1 MAETTLTWQ
10 PFAIALVGGLLP
22 ALVWLWFWMWQD
34 KKTPEPKGLIA
45 LSFFAGMLIVF
56 FVLPLQQLVAASMS
70 LIMATSDTLAFK
82 LALVPPEEQTVRVTL
97 WAFIEEFAKYST
109 VFLIAFRSKHFDEPK
124 DAIIYLITAALGFA
138 AMENTMYLYKI
149 ITDPMSTGVIAGL
162 DNVSSRF
169 IGATTVHI
177 VSSAFIGIA
186 VAFVFYAPRFIKIIA
201 TTIGILV
208 ATLLH
213 AYFNLSIILSDT
225 TLKQLLMFTP
235 FWAAI
240 VIIIILLAL
249 IGKFTKTNKIIN

>member
-1 MAETTLTWQ
+1 MAETILTWQ
-10 PFAIALVGGLLP
+10 PYAIALVGGLLP

-45 LSFFAGMLIVF
+45 LSFFAGMAIVF
-56 FVLPLQQLVAASMS
+56 FVLPLQQLVAGSMA
-70 LIMATSDTLAFK
+70 LIISISDK
-82 LALVPPEEQTVRVTL
+82 LALDLSLVPPQEQTVRITL

-124 DAIIYLITAALGFA
+124 DGIIYLITAALGFA
-138 AMENTMYLYKI
+138 AMENILYLYKVI
-149 ITDPMSTGVIAGL
+149 MTTGMVDGL
-162 DNVSSRF
+162 NNISSRF

-186 VAFVFYAPRFIKIIA
+186 VALAFYAPRFIKFITAI
-201 TTIGILV
+201 IGILV